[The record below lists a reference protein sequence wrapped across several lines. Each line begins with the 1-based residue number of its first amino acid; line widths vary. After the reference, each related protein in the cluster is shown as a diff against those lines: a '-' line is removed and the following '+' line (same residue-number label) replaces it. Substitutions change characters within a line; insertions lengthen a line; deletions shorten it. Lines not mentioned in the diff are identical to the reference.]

1 MNWDA
6 LGAIGE
12 IIGAVAV
19 FATLVY
25 LAVQIRQNT
34 GAVRAAALNSSVVV
48 VTDIRAKL
56 FGDPNLTD
64 IYIRGLDDP
73 DSLNVV
79 DKARFTLT
87 MHNILWS
94 LWNVY
99 AQSGYAELSS
109 DIWESQMLVVKR
121 VFGTPGGRFFLD
133 KHGAEFPKSFIQLV
147 EKLLSD
153 NA

>member
-12 IIGAVAV
+12 IIGAAAV

-34 GAVRAAALNSSVVV
+34 GAVRAAVLNSSVVA

-73 DSLNVV
+73 DGLNVV
-79 DKARFTLT
+79 DKARFTLA
-87 MHNILWS
+87 M
-94 LWNVY
+94 
-99 AQSGYAELSS
+99 
-109 DIWESQMLVVKR
+109 
-121 VFGTPGGRFFLD
+121 
-133 KHGAEFPKSFIQLV
+133 
-147 EKLLSD
+147 
-153 NA
+153 

>member
-1 MNWDA
+1 MNWDV

-34 GAVRAAALNSSVVV
+34 GAVRAAALNSSVVA

-56 FGDPNLTD
+56 FCDPILTD
-64 IYIRGLDDP
+64 IHIRGLEDP
-73 DSLNVV
+73 DGLNVV
-79 DKARFTLT
+79 DKARFTLA

-99 AQSGYAELSS
+99 AQSAYAELSS

-121 VFGTPGGRFFLD
+121 VSGTPGGRFFLD

-147 EKLLSD
+147 EKLLSH